1 MPRIVK
7 TIKPATR
14 IEQVPASPPPPR
26 IEQVPAV
33 APAPMIE
40 EVAYGIE
47 PARRQRVTRHGA
59 AETLAPN
66 VRTTERH
73 PVHNATGDRI
83 GAVWRLACGIWQC
96 TTRNRDGAPRSFDTK
111 TEAEACVRGAVL
123 RAEYRERCIREGRQ
137 VEEIEP

>member
-1 MPRIVK
+1 MPRVVRTTK
-7 TIKPATR
+7 KAT
-14 IEQVPASPPPPR
+14 
-26 IEQVPAV
+26 PAV
-33 APAPMIE
+33 APAPRIE
-40 EVAYGIE
+40 QAPTIA
-47 PARRQRVTRHGA
+47 PALRRPRVTQHAG
-59 AETLAPN
+59 ESLAPN

-73 PVHNATGDRI
+73 HVHNAMGDRI